1 MCHICSNKEVLI
13 TMAKFKAKK
22 QIETMFSL
30 LQTIDAIELC
40 VEYDHTHYF
49 CCNNLVLLQIP

>member
-1 MCHICSNKEVLI
+1 MFHVCSNKQVLI

-49 CCNNLVLLQIP
+49 LL